1 MKTLSVSI
9 LLAVFLF
16 FSLNSEAQELKFYQ
30 DDGITVIPEDGTNFP
45 EPGSYTHFGNVNY
58 GNNRSIKIVVKVEEN
73 LFLPFLTPRL
83 YQTYDANGNPSNPY
97 AGNDFVVSGL
107 TPNPNPFYI
116 PAGSEFSFTVTF
128 QPQSDGVKDIIIDL
142 KPLINSNNN
151 FNMRGVGLASEIE
164 IVHRNNGKIVLQNS
178 PSSPEN
184 GTDFGTLGIGSA
196 KTSEF
201 LIQNDGSLPLLLSQ
215 WNLTGSNNFQLSN
228 SGNNSVAP
236 GESKTFMVKYVPNN
250 ANTHNA
256 TLTILNNDPDEGS
269 FVMNFIGNGAVIPG
283 DFGKLMITQTYE
295 NGNNDFVEVKNIS
308 SGVISNTFYLAR
320 FDNNTNNNPR
330 SNVSLG
336 TFQVG
341 EIKSIPFSFSGSDIL
356 VISTSNRRNCFADR
370 IEMVGSINQNWGQGK
385 SLTKGDCA
393 STDPHL
399 DFSLAD
405 WQELSL
411 AEVNSAR
418 NDQNL
423 KLGVHFSGES
433 IYNNGWSN
441 GFPDRTRTIRI
452 SSGYNESTPFKSC
465 DLIVDANLSFDHNSN
480 QSIEVF
486 RDLTVSNGLFTIGDT
501 ESLMMYNDYASIS
514 GSINKIERTTNLQR
528 IYDATYWSSPV
539 QNANLLNVFSGVNKN
554 RIFLLDPSKKN
565 QVYLN
570 TAYEHWFVTAGNMTM
585 GRGYSIDGKQIGIN
599 TFTFSGKPN
608 NGKISTQIFFNYGTG
623 TASNDFNLVG
633 NPYPSAIDPIKLIQT
648 NTDVFDGAI
657 YLWTHQIDADQ
668 GGNFS
673 SNDYIVYNLAGSQYN
688 SVPTPYYISSGQGF
702 MVNAIKT
709 GYLKFDNAMRVSGN
723 NQYFYKGEVSKN
735 DLAEKD
741 RVWLKIIDQ
750 TKLKKETMI
759 GFFEEATSAY
769 DAGYDAKL
777 YPGAGLRIFSIAGD
791 DLLSIQSVEK
801 EFDNKEIRIGFST
814 DEEQDLQIGL
824 AKFEGDLKSTDIYL
838 IDHELNVEHNLKIGD
853 YKFRQT
859 KTGSIIDR
867 FSLKFQTTA
876 ALGIDEQISEDN
888 LIRIKQKPESL
899 ELESLFVINRVHLF
913 DMMGRELGQ
922 FNGTEKSMQLSTR
935 SFKPGTVL
943 FLKIYF
949 ENGGEIKKKLI
960 IYN

>member
-1 MKTLSVSI
+1 MKTLNLI
-9 LLAVFLF
+9 LLLVFLCL
-16 FSLNSEAQELKFYQ
+16 SLNSIAQELKFYQ

-58 GNNRSIKIVVKVEEN
+58 GTNRSINIVVKVEEN

-97 AGNDFVVSGL
+97 TGNDFVVSGL

-116 PAGSEFSFTVTF
+116 AAGSEFSFTVTF
-128 QPQSDGVKDIIIDL
+128 QPQSNGVKDIIIDL

-164 IVHRNNGKIVLQNS
+164 VVHRNNGITVLQNS

-184 GTDFGTLGIGSA
+184 GTDFGNLGIGTI
-196 KTSEF
+196 KIGEF
-201 LIQNDGSLPLLLSQ
+201 SIQNEGSLPLTIDQ
-215 WNLTGSNNFQLSN
+215 YNLTGSANFKLLNN
-228 SGNNSVAP
+228 GIDIVAP
-236 GESKTFMVKYVPNN
+236 GESETFEVEYVPNN

-269 FVMNFIGNGAVIPG
+269 FVMNFIGRGAVMPG

-308 SGVISNTFYLAR
+308 GGVISNTFYLAR

-330 SNVSLG
+330 SNVTLG
-336 TFQVG
+336 TFQAG

-370 IEMVGSINQNWGQGK
+370 IEMIGSINQNWGQGK
-385 SLTKGDCA
+385 SLIKSDCA
-393 STDPHL
+393 STVPHL

-411 AEVNSAR
+411 EEVNSAQ

-433 IYNNGWSN
+433 IYNNGWTN
-441 GFPDRTRTIRI
+441 GFPDRTRSVRI
-452 SSGYNESTPFKSC
+452 SGAYNEPTPFKSC
-465 DLIVDANLSFDHNSN
+465 DLIVEANLNFDHNIN
-480 QSIEVF
+480 QSVEVF
-486 RDLTVSNGLFTIGDT
+486 RNLTVINGQFTIGDT
-501 ESLMMYNDYASIS
+501 ESLVMHNNYASII
-514 GSINKIERTTNLQR
+514 GSITKIEKTTNLER

-539 QNANLLNVFSGVNKN
+539 QNGNLQNVFSGVNKN
-554 RIFLLDPSKKN
+554 RIFLLDPSRKN

-570 TAYEHWFVTAGNMTM
+570 TAYEHWFVAEGNMNT

-623 TASNDFNLVG
+623 VASNDFNLVG
-633 NPYPSAIDPIKLIQT
+633 NPYPSAIDPIKLIQA

-688 SVPTPYYISSGQGF
+688 SVPTPYFISSGQGF

-709 GYLKFDNAMRVSGN
+709 GYLKFENAMRVVGN
-723 NQYFYKGEVSKN
+723 NQYFFKAELSKN
-735 DLAEKD
+735 SVEGKD

-750 TKLKKETMI
+750 KKVKKETLI
-759 GFFEEATSAY
+759 GFFDEATSNY
-769 DAGYDAKL
+769 DPGYDAKL
-777 YPGAGLRIFSIAGD
+777 YPGAGLKIFSIAGD
-791 DLLSIQSVEK
+791 DFLSIQSVEK

-824 AKFEGDLKSTDIYL
+824 AKFEGDLKSIDIYL
-838 IDHELNVEHNLKIGD
+838 IDHKLNIEHNLKLGN
-853 YKFRQT
+853 YNFRET
-859 KTGSIIDR
+859 ETGFIIDR
-867 FSLKFQTTA
+867 FSIKFHATA
-876 ALGIDEQISEDN
+876 ALSIDEQISEDN
-888 LIRIKQKPESL
+888 LIRIKQKPEVL
-899 ELESLFVINRVHLF
+899 ELESLEIIEGVQLF
-913 DMMGRELGQ
+913 DIMGRSLGQ
-922 FNGTEKSMQLSTR
+922 YKGTQKNIQLSTK
-935 SFKPGTVL
+935 SFKPGTVVL
-943 FLKIYF
+943 IMVNLA
-949 ENGGEIKKKLI
+949 NGHEISKKAI